1 MPYEFID
8 TIDSSDNPG
17 FLSSEAFSLD
27 GVYPENELKKFGVN
41 YLTLQVSGREA
52 LSYDLNKA
60 DSISG
65 IDGETLID
73 KRLPGRELT
82 VKFKIEA

>member
-27 GVYPENELKKFGVN
+27 GVYPENELKNLELIISRFKF
-41 YLTLQVSGREA
+41 LA
-52 LSYDLNKA
+52 
-60 DSISG
+60 
-65 IDGETLID
+65 
-73 KRLPGRELT
+73 
-82 VKFKIEA
+82 VKL